1 MLGGLFAFS
10 EVAFGDT
17 RLLNREHRRGI
28 IPTGDETWTS
38 VSPSGDET
46 WTAITPSG
54 DETWTDISTRII

>member
-1 MLGGLFAFS
+1 MLGGLFAVS

-17 RLLNREHRRGI
+17 RLLNREHWRGI